1 MIPAISVEQMR
12 KIDEL
17 AEKHFGLDAGMLMEN
32 AGRSV
37 AMFVREKLGNV
48 TAKRVVVLA
57 GKGNNGGD
65 ALVAAR
71 FLHNWG
77 AEVHVIFAEHP
88 DNFTQLTKWHSGVL
102 RSMFIELLYTTNQ
115 FQFNDVIS
123 GCDIVIDGL
132 IGYNLTGNPTGF
144 YATLI
149 NMANPKKILAIDVP
163 TGLNADTGEAYEPC
177 IKAKWTLTL
186 ALPKKGL
193 LEKKAKDFVGE
204 LWAGDIGV
212 PHEVYELMGLS
223 VPRGIFTQKD
233 IVKC

>member
-1 MIPAISVEQMR
+1 MIPSVFAEQMR

-32 AGRSV
+32 AGRSA
-37 AMFVREKLGNV
+37 AMFVRDKLGIQGRKI
-48 TAKRVVVLA
+48 AVLA

-77 AEVHVIFAEHP
+77 ADVHVIFADHP
-88 DNFTQLTKWHSGVL
+88 DNFSQLTKWHSGVL
-102 RSMFIELLYTTNQ
+102 RSMFVELLYQTSQ
-115 FQFNDVIS
+115 FQCERVIS
-123 GCDIVIDGL
+123 ECDLVIDGL
-132 IGYNLTGNPTGF
+132 IGYNLSGNPSGF
-144 YATLI
+144 YANLI
-149 NMANPKKILAIDVP
+149 NMANKKKILAVDVP
-163 TGLNADTGEAYEPC
+163 TGLNADTGDAYEPC
-177 IKAKWTLTL
+177 IKAKWTITM

-204 LWAGDIGV
+204 LWVADIGV
-212 PHEVYELMGLS
+212 PHEVYELMGLA
-223 VPRGIFTQKD
+223 VPKLFKDKD